1 MNFEELNLRPSILR
15 ALKDLGYKNP
25 SPVQEK
31 AIPVVLRGRDLIG
44 CAQTGTGKTCA
55 FAVPIIQNLLNGAD
69 GLDKSRVIRALVLTP
84 TRELALQIFNNFRSY
99 AKYNRIRSCVVFGGV
114 GYKPQIVAL
123 GRGTDVLIATPG
135 RLNDLVKKG
144 YVDLSKIKIFVLDE
158 ADRML
163 DMGFINDVKHAI
175 KLMPKNRQTLLFSAT
190 MPKSILSLANF
201 ILKNPVKIV
210 VSPPSTTVE
219 SIDQCICMVEKQFKT
234 KLLID
239 LLKSFCVKSTLV
251 FTKTKAEADLIA
263 KELSFEKI
271 SAKSIHG
278 DKTQW
283 ERQSV
288 LNGFKN
294 GDIRVLVATDIA
306 ARGIDIDDISCVINY
321 DLPENAQTYVH
332 RIGRTGRAGKNG
344 KAISFCETIEIP
356 LLRDIEKAIK
366 KRIKTFSTKYYI
378 KRSSAGVSRG
388 LKQVSDLNKKLGLNA
403 KTSNYKTYD
412 GKKQNFLNKLNNYN
426 SYNSI
431 SGRFSA
437 NTKKAKSFED
447 WVNNNRG
454 GVMQK
459 RDDNMANKSTIK
471 RNNSNHQKDQIFDFA
486 RRRTNN
492 AN

>member
-15 ALKDLGYKNP
+15 ALKDLGYENP

-55 FAVPIIQNLLNGAD
+55 FAVPIIQNLLND
-69 GLDKSRVIRALVLTP
+69 KEGLDKSRVIRALVLTP

-114 GYKPQIVAL
+114 GYKPQILAL
-123 GRGTDVLIATPG
+123 GRGTDILIATPG

-190 MPKSILSLANF
+190 MPKSILNLANF

-219 SIDQCICMVEKQFKT
+219 LIDQCIYMVEKQFKT

-239 LLKSFCVKSTLV
+239 LLKNSYMKSTLV
-251 FTKTKAEADLIA
+251 FTKTKAKADLIA

-321 DLPENAQTYVH
+321 DLPENSQTYVH
-332 RIGRTGRAGKNG
+332 RIG
-344 KAISFCETIEIP
+344 
-356 LLRDIEKAIK
+356 
-366 KRIKTFSTKYYI
+366 
-378 KRSSAGVSRG
+378 
-388 LKQVSDLNKKLGLNA
+388 
-403 KTSNYKTYD
+403 
-412 GKKQNFLNKLNNYN
+412 
-426 SYNSI
+426 
-431 SGRFSA
+431 
-437 NTKKAKSFED
+437 
-447 WVNNNRG
+447 
-454 GVMQK
+454 
-459 RDDNMANKSTIK
+459 
-471 RNNSNHQKDQIFDFA
+471 
-486 RRRTNN
+486 
-492 AN
+492 